1 MEPIRIGGGPENLR
15 ELFPPSKAG
24 DEKKGEASFGQVMEA
39 AFQEVNRRQLEGG
52 RMAEDLAIGK
62 GPELHQVMVALEK
75 ADISFRLATQVRN
88 KLLSA
93 YQEIMRMQV

>member
-15 ELFPPSKAG
+15 ELLPPGKAEN
-24 DEKKGEASFGQVMEA
+24 EKGGEASFGQVMEA

-52 RMAEDLAIGK
+52 RMAEDLAMGK
-62 GPELHQVMVALEK
+62 GPELHEVMVALEK